1 MSSTL
6 PSRAMVPERRSGTP
20 RWSRTRRATGRT
32 RGRCTRAPRGC
43 NSRRRRSPGR
53 RFGPSKPPSAPTPR
67 AHPRANDRATPSR
80 PSSLGYRRVELI
92 HASEIQARRWS
103 APTRNKKSAL
113 LDVAEAA
120 EVLFHLVG
128 FGIAHVGLVAHAGNA
143 RACRGLLRRFA
154 RDQVLRSDDLV

>member
-43 NSRRRRSPGR
+43 NSRRRRSPER
-53 RFGPSKPPSAPTPR
+53 RFGPSKPTSAPTPR

-103 APTRNKKSAL
+103 ARRTKQEESAL

-128 FGIAHVGLVAHAGNA
+128 FGVAHVGFVAHAGDA

-154 RDQVLRSDDLV
+154 GDKILR